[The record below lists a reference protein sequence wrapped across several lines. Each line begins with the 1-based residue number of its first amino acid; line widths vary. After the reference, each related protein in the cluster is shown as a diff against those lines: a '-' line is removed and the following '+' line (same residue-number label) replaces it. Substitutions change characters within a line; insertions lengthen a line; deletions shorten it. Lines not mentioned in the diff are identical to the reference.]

1 MTEADLH
8 EDSQENTSRIQSIH
22 CFRNDHYKFAFV
34 TKGDCMIYIGLSR
47 NKKESVSFIKK

>member
-1 MTEADLH
+1 MTEADFH
-8 EDSQENTSRIQSIH
+8 EDSQENTSRMQSIH